1 MNSLLWVLPF
11 DKTRPTT
18 LLRLDLPLLL
28 FGNERG
34 LSFWDTIDE
43 LKARLDAETT
53 SLRAEDAG
61 HAGLRSRLDMVEAYT
76 DDFILVRQSLL
87 EEWRT
92 GDKSHRS
99 RAIVYPRNEIAHGGH
114 LRLDIEIIERDKQ
127 KKNSTTSLWIPGFEK
142 VYGLKYSDA
151 KTLAHSA
158 PPDLIELINMRV
170 HVTVLDVWNP
180 TYDSATSHISEKR
193 RSIQQAVQQIINV
206 YLTTSPDKQPNL
218 FRPGGELV
226 KRYFDVRDLYRTV
239 CGAV

>member
-1 MNSLLWVLPF
+1 MGASFRQNTADDPLEA
-11 DKTRPTT
+11 RPTT
-18 LLRLDLPLLL
+18 SV

-53 SLRAEDAG
+53 SLRAED
-61 HAGLRSRLDMVEAYT
+61 AGLRSRLDMVEAYT